1 VQIRHRCLFNICTIS
16 HTNVQYFA
24 SFVRTWIKLKYPEED
39 KPPHYEE
46 NNMTLN
52 PQEYITFLPEIRAL
66 VNKVVQKNM
75 ADGFLF
81 SAGTDT
87 TIIAYEAVKYKPNIP
102 CLTLAFKHGNP
113 KDAEYVTKME
123 AFLKLNHETHV
134 FDRDEALNNA
144 PKVVEALKK
153 FDPMEIRNSTP
164 VYIGLTLLKQKG
176 VKSVFTG
183 DALDELFG
191 YPWQFHLSETEFQ
204 KAQEKMWAEMKFS
217 SIPMAKSLG
226 MNIKAPYM
234 DPLFMEWAKKLP
246 IKLKIN
252 MHEGTKY
259 SKWILRKAYE
269 NAIPT
274 DVIWRPKAPLEEGT
288 GTAIFKTFFDKEF
301 TDKEFAEKKKAILDK
316 DDVKIRD
323 KEQLLYYEFF
333 RKRFEKPSEVY
344 PDNGGIQC
352 PYCKS
357 YVKTRIQFCNVCG
370 AYPI

>member
-1 VQIRHRCLFNICTIS
+1 MFSIFSTFNID
-16 HTNVQYFA
+16 VYYFNGFMRIRINLNT
-24 SFVRTWIKLKYPEED
+24 SELTKSVVVRKNK
-39 KPPHYEE
+39 
-46 NNMTLN
+46 MALN
-52 PQEYITFLPEIRAL
+52 PQEHANLLPETRIL

-87 TIIAYEAVKYKPNIP
+87 TIIAYEAVKYNPKIP
-102 CLTLAFKHGNP
+102 CLTMAFKHGNP
-113 KDAEYVTKME
+113 QDTEYVKKMV

-134 FDRDEALNNA
+134 FDRDEVLSNA

-153 FDPMEIRNSTP
+153 FDPMEIRNSMP
-164 VYIGLTLLKQKG
+164 VYIGLTLLKKKS

-191 YPWQFHLSETEFQ
+191 YPWQFHLSEPEF
-204 KAQEKMWAEMKFS
+204 KEMQEKMWSGMSFS
-217 SIPMAKSLG
+217 SIPMAESLG
-226 MNIKAPYM
+226 MSIKAPYL
-234 DPLFMEWAKKLP
+234 DPLFMDWAKKLP

-252 MHEGTKY
+252 MHNGVKY

-269 NAIPT
+269 
-274 DVIWRPKAPLEEGT
+274 DVIPKEVTWRPKAPLEEGT
-288 GTAIFKTFFDKEF
+288 GTAVLRTFFDKEV
-301 TDKEFAEKKKAILDK
+301 TDKEFAEKKKAILEK
-316 DDVKIRD
+316 DDVRIRD

-333 RKRFEKPSEVY
+333 RKRFGKPADVY